1 MKKIFL
7 IIVLCSLNIFAIR
20 AQKPTIVYSAEKLP
34 QRDGTAKLK
43 ILKNGNTASIEL
55 MEDVGIVYKL
65 YDTNRKKIS
74 EVATPLNEKLS
85 KSRLRSVVTINNEI
99 MVMLLIYPKGVPTL
113 VRYLYDGTT
122 GKQKSENVILEM
134 PVLTG
139 DSRYHLSDTRYVLS
153 DYKIV
158 KDPFS
163 DYYAVVLCDIFA
175 KDPAK
180 QIEVVHYSPK
190 HEIISRSYLTFPENK
205 YKYLYACDVYVDAG
219 ESVILS
225 AYGCNTTKKYGE
237 DATYYLAQL
246 KAGKTAFANK
256 ILAQTKSSQLTD
268 DDAICKLL
276 YDNKNKEL
284 RAVISIL
291 EGSAT
296 NGHFLRKS
304 INPKT
309 LDFNK
314 SNQVTAIKA
323 SDYYK
328 KNILEGKEYAGTLQ
342 NYIVD
347 QKGNDFYLAQPAS
360 RVSDVVWMFDIAAT
374 CSSPDGQEIY
384 GRALPYSNMRI
395 SQTGPMNYMDAPRGQ
410 FIFLNAD
417 EFNGTYIDLIPGKEN
432 NYILLNNL
440 PEKFDRPENVR
451 STGVHLAGKNH
462 DDLTSF
468 IYTFNSKG
476 ELTKEYLFGK
486 PGSVKDTKYALLHT
500 ADYDSETGL
509 YATQVVQ
516 FVNGK
521 KVVSIAWISLK

>member
-7 IIVLCSLNIFAIR
+7 IVGVCLLSIFTLQ
-20 AQKPTIVYSAEKLP
+20 AQKPNIVFSAEKTP
-34 QRDGTAKLK
+34 QKDQVAKLR
-43 ILKNGNTASIEL
+43 ILKNGNTVSIEL
-55 MEDVGIVYKL
+55 IEDIGIVCKL
-65 YDTNRKKIS
+65 YDTNKKKVS
-74 EVATPLNEKLS
+74 EVVTPLIEKLS
-85 KSRLRSVVTINNEI
+85 KSRLRSVIEINNEI
-99 MVMLLIYPKGVPTL
+99 MVMLVIFPKGVPTL

-122 GKQKSENVILEM
+122 GKQKSEKSILEM

-139 DSRYHLSDTRYVLS
+139 DPRYHLSDTRYVLS

-190 HEIISRSYLTFPENK
+190 HEIINRSYVTFLENK

-219 ESVILS
+219 ESVILA

-237 DATYYLAQL
+237 AATYYLLQL
-246 KAGKTAFANK
+246 KAGATSCTNK
-256 ILAQTKSSQLTD
+256 ILAQTKSSELTD

-276 YDNKNKEL
+276 YDNKNKQL
-284 RAVISIL
+284 RVIISIL
-291 EGSAT
+291 EGSERVC
-296 NGHFLRKS
+296 HFIRQS

-314 SNQVTAIKA
+314 SNPVTMNKA

-328 KNILEGKEYAGTLQ
+328 KNIFEGKAYAGDLQ
-342 NYIVD
+342 NYIID
-347 QKGNDFYLAQPAS
+347 QKGNDFYLAQPGS
-360 RVSDVVWMFDIAAT
+360 RVVDALWMFDIAIT
-374 CSSPDGQEIY
+374 SSSPDGQEIY
-384 GRALPYSNMRI
+384 GRAVPYSNMRI
-395 SQTGPMNYMDAPRGQ
+395 SSVEPMNYMDAPRGQ

-417 EFNGTYIDLIPGKEN
+417 EFYGTYVDLIPGKEN
-432 NYILLNNL
+432 NYVLLNNL

-451 STGVHLAGKNH
+451 STGVHLAGINH

-486 PGSVKDTKYALLHT
+486 PTSLKDTKYALLHT
-500 ADYDSETGL
+500 ADYNPETGL
-509 YATQVVQ
+509 YAMQVVE

-521 KVVSIAWISLK
+521 KVVSIAWMTLK